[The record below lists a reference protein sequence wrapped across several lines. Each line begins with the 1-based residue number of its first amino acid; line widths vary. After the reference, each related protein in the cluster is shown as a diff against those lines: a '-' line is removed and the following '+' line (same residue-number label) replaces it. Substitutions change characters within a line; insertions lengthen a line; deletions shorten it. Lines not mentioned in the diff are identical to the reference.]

1 MRILQVACLAAVLW
15 IPGVRVGG
23 ATLPAQVEGHHSGLA
38 ARVVDASGTARDVRL
53 DGVGCTETMCSR
65 VFLMSTSGRIW
76 LDSIASI
83 FASSTDS
90 TADSALFVMKDGT
103 KRRTALTPDFRVLY
117 VTDGHGRGGKINLT
131 AIRSIEF

>member
-38 ARVVDASGTARDVRL
+38 ARVLLASGETRNVRIE
-53 DGVGCTETMCSR
+53 GVGCTETMCSR

-76 LDSIASI
+76 LDSIKSI
-83 FASSTDS
+83 QDVS
-90 TADSALFVMKDGT
+90 ADAATFVMNNGT
-103 KRRTALTPDFRVLY
+103 QEHLVLTPDFRVLY
-117 VTDGHGRGGKINLT
+117 VSGELGRIVKVDFKE
-131 AIRSIEF
+131 IRSVAF